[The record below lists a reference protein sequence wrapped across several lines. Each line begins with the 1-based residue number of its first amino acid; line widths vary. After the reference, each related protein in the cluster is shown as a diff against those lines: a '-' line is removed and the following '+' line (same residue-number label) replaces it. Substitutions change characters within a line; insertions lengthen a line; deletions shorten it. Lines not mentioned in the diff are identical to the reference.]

1 MRRSRSSAAVG
12 PAIGV
17 LGALAACRPV
27 PASPA
32 AASCPAD
39 HTVVLARR
47 ADVARVAGCT
57 ELRGVT
63 VRTGGALDLSA
74 LRALTAI
81 SGDLVIGPTVGIEQ
95 VTLGALRRVDGAI
108 RVASNG
114 LLQGL
119 YLPHLER
126 AGGLA
131 IEGNAAL
138 TAISLPHLTAV
149 GGALHVTDNASL
161 ELLDLSAL
169 ATVGRDLVLAGGP
182 RLALVEAEQLQR
194 AAAVR
199 IDAPSLPP
207 EVADQLRAAAAA
219 R

>member
-1 MRRSRSSAAVG
+1 MSQSRSSAA
-12 PAIGV
+12 IG
-17 LGALAACRPV
+17 LTIRALCAPAACGPS
-27 PASPA
+27 PANPA

-39 HTVVLARR
+39 RAVVLASR

-57 ELRGVT
+57 ELRGVA
-63 VRTGGALDLSA
+63 VRTGGVLDLSA

-114 LLQGL
+114 VLQGL
-119 YLPHLER
+119 YLPRLER
-126 AGGLA
+126 GGDLA
-131 IEGNAAL
+131 IDGNAAL
-138 TAISLPHLTAV
+138 TTISLPRLTTL

-161 ELLDLSAL
+161 EWIDLSAL
-169 ATVGRDLVLAGGP
+169 ASVGRELVLAGAP
-182 RLALVEAEQLQR
+182 RLALLEAEQLQR
-194 AAAVR
+194 AAAVQ
-199 IDAPSLPP
+199 IEAPSLPS
-207 EVADQLRAAAAA
+207 EIADQLRAAATA

>member
-12 PAIGV
+12 LTIA
-17 LGALAACRPV
+17 ALACGPA

-32 AASCPAD
+32 AARCPAD
-39 HTVVLARR
+39 RAVVLASR

-63 VRTGGALDLSA
+63 VRTGGALDLST

-95 VTLGALRRVDGAI
+95 VTLGGLRRVDGAI
-108 RVASNG
+108 RVTGNG
-114 LLQGL
+114 LLEGL
-119 YLPHLER
+119 YLPRLER

-131 IEGNAAL
+131 IEGNAAI
-138 TAISLPHLTAV
+138 TTISLPRLVAV
-149 GGALHVTDNASL
+149 GGALQITGNASL
-161 ELLDLSAL
+161 ELVDLSAL
-169 ATVGRDLVLAGGP
+169 ASIGRELVLAGGP
-182 RLALVEAEQLQR
+182 RLTLALAGQLER

-199 IDAPSLPP
+199 IDAPNLPSD
-207 EVADQLRAAAAA
+207 VVDRLRASAAAP
-219 R
+219 